1 MKNSY
6 RKSVNYHAAFANGLG
21 WFNDPQL
28 QRITRYTTG
37 SHPEK
42 FQTDLLSRC
51 ATITTN
57 SFGEPTNLNW
67 RYTEVL

>member
-1 MKNSY
+1 MKSSY
-6 RKSVNYHAAFANGLG
+6 KKSVNFHAAFANGLG

-37 SHPEK
+37 SQPEK
-42 FQTDLLSRC
+42 FQTDLLSRYVM
-51 ATITTN
+51 TTTN

>member
-6 RKSVNYHAAFANGLG
+6 RKSVNYHVAFANGLG

-42 FQTDLLSRC
+42 FQTDLLFRYVM
-51 ATITTN
+51 TTTN

-67 RYTEVL
+67 RYTKVL